1 MTVNV
6 YTYYENKLNL
16 DSFSRECAA
25 KKKPLIRLD
34 SWSFRGFLLGS
45 LLAMVYVA
53 CDRPDHPT
61 LMLAFW
67 AQTLPWMMGY
77 VMDKASSAFGSTAHR
92 FVRALKGEPL
102 DEEDLRRLGVL
113 A

>member
-16 DSFSRECAA
+16 DSLNRENSN
-25 KKKPLIRLD
+25 KKKSMLRLD
-34 SWSFRGFLLGS
+34 SWSFRGFVFGS

-67 AQTLPWMMGY
+67 AQMLPWLVGY
-77 VMDKASSAFGSTAHR
+77 LVEKTSAALEATSFR
-92 FVRALKGEPL
+92 FLRALKGEPL
-102 DEEDLRRLGVL
+102 DRDDLRSLGVL

>member
-16 DSFSRECAA
+16 DSFSREITAQ
-25 KKKPLIRLD
+25 KQPLIRID
-34 SWSFRGFLLGS
+34 SWSFRGFVFGS
-45 LLAMVYVA
+45 LLAMVFVA

-61 LMLAFW
+61 LMTAFW
-67 AQTLPWMMGY
+67 AQMLPWMVGY
-77 VMDKASSAFGSTAHR
+77 VVDKASAAFEATAQR
-92 FVRALKGEPL
+92 VVRALKGEPL
-102 DEEDLRRLGVL
+102 DEDDLRTLGVL